1 MSVIYLLLKAAKD
14 TFGTLL
20 QSVAIVMFLSHLQRL
35 AQMSCG
41 LGHKTVFCVG
51 EFMNASKPMELLQTS
66 IGAQVLVELK
76 GRKKIKGKLR
86 GYDQHLNL
94 ILEDAEEI
102 SIDPETNEQTVVQ
115 VETVIVRG
123 DNVILVSPPPK

>member
-1 MSVIYLLLKAAKD
+1 
-14 TFGTLL
+14 
-20 QSVAIVMFLSHLQRL
+20 
-35 AQMSCG
+35 
-41 LGHKTVFCVG
+41 
-51 EFMNASKPMELLQTS
+51 MNASKPMELLQTS

-86 GYDQHLNL
+86 GFDQHLNL

-102 SIDPETNEQTVVQ
+102 SVDLETDEQTVAQVQ
-115 VETVIVRG
+115 TVIVRG

>member
-1 MSVIYLLLKAAKD
+1 
-14 TFGTLL
+14 
-20 QSVAIVMFLSHLQRL
+20 
-35 AQMSCG
+35 
-41 LGHKTVFCVG
+41 
-51 EFMNASKPMELLQTS
+51 
-66 IGAQVLVELK
+66 VLVELK

-102 SIDPETNEQTVVQ
+102 SINPETNEQTTIQ
-115 VETVIVRG
+115 VDTIIVRG